1 MSATVAPNNVQARR
15 ILIGTALLLTL
26 GMGIRQSFG
35 LFLGPVTQDLANA
48 WSAIAAADGLMYYQ
62 DWSTDT
68 MYDTYTGSL
77 QELIGGRSTPEEF
90 VATVQDDWATFQGQ

>member
-1 MSATVAPNNVQARR
+1 MCSSDLYLDNGR
-15 ILIGTALLLTL
+15 IPAAGGSVGTP
-26 GMGIRQSFG
+26 GD
-35 LFLGPVTQDLANA
+35 PVTQDLANA

-90 VATVQDDWATFQGQ
+90 VAAVQDDWATFQGQ